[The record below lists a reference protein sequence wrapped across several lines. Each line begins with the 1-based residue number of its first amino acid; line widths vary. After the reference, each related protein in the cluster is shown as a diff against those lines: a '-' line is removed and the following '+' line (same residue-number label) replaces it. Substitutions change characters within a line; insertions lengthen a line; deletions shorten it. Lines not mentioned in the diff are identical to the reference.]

1 MSVQLIVYPQITS
14 LSQFIVDAQEFTT
27 VDTATNT
34 DNASSSNIYASIM
47 STAPP
52 TIAGAWYRF
61 RGTVNATAAQATTS
75 GGNLVLNSV
84 VAFVAN
90 SMFGSGCGVYQQLSG
105 LITGESYTVTI
116 NMATAAG
123 YLAVRNQN
131 GQSGVQ
137 TSYLAN
143 TTQVVYS
150 FIALSDSDTLFIG
163 YYNYT
168 ADNLVINN
176 ISITGKEAI
185 TDWEGQVICD
195 LYEHEEIPLTLS
207 VDDFKN
213 VAEKI
218 QSYSK
223 DFNLPATKR
232 NNKLFGNIFEITRS
246 FGNPYDFN
254 PYARTRSVLKQDGFI
269 LFDGFLKLLDIQER
283 DGEISYN
290 VNLYAQTIALADT
303 LKDRTFD
310 FIDFSELE
318 HVYAKAAIKGSWYT
332 DGLPLSNALPTGTY
346 AGTAGASVTNVLKYP
361 FVDWTGQ
368 ILIAN
373 GATGNNANSGFPE
386 LTSLEQ
392 AFRPFIQVRYLIDRI
407 FSEAGY
413 TYTCTLFN
421 TGKFK
426 RLFMD
431 FNWGGD
437 NMPTVIPDT
446 TTTATYPK
454 LQSGVG
460 PPLRETTTAY
470 ITAAVIDRTQPGGNA
485 NSNTP
490 PEYQDTTSPVAA
502 DIYKIVNTSDN
513 RFYEIDYS
521 FDLYNNSSDPNTE
534 ATLRWA
540 HYVAATGI
548 TTTFNLDTQPISA
561 NQYSTFQGSLSRTL
575 DNGDKLYPEFA
586 RTGGGGT
593 IKQRVTAG
601 PTATMTFNIMST
613 NVTSSVLNS
622 LRGEVNQWDFL
633 KGIFTMF
640 NLVTLQDKS
649 DPANIIIETYS
660 DVFIK
665 DTKGAT
671 LKDRGIN
678 FDWTDK
684 VDLKDVTL
692 TPLNDLKKRTIFKYE
707 QDDDDYIFNMYRKST
722 RGHLYGSKVFSAGTL
737 TLLEGEDEIVASPFA
752 ATVSKP
758 LGQGFNEMIVPTV
771 YSMNDDGTTS
781 PFDNMPRIL
790 YNHTG
795 GDSVTMTSTSYY
807 IPTQNGGTS
816 ENSYEF
822 FSFSH
827 LTDIPTE
834 LNPTPPSTPTVDYN
848 FGECQYIQ
856 PIGQT
861 TPLNLFNTY
870 WFPYYNELYNPDT
883 KTMLIKVNLT
893 AGDIAQ
899 FEFSDLVMIKNRS
912 YRVNRIDYKPKD
924 LSTVEFILIG

>member
-34 DNASSSNIYASIM
+34 DNASNSNIYGSIM
-47 STAPP
+47 SIAPP

-84 VAFVAN
+84 VASVAN
-90 SMFGSGCGVYQQLSG
+90 SMYGSGCGVYQQLSG

-123 YLAVRNQN
+123 LLVVRNQN

-137 TSYLAN
+137 TSYIPN
-143 TTQVVYS
+143 TTQVVHS
-150 FIALSDSDTLFIG
+150 FTALSDSDTLFIA
-163 YYNYT
+163 YYNDT

-318 HVYAKAAIKGSWYT
+318 HVYAKAAIKGSWST

-421 TGKFK
+421 TGKLK
-426 RLFMD
+426 SLLMD
-431 FNWGGD
+431 FNCGWD
-437 NMPTVIPDT
+437 NMPNVINNT
-446 TTTATYPK
+446 SFTATFK
-454 LQSGVG
+454 
-460 PPLRETTTAY
+460 
-470 ITAAVIDRTQPGGNA
+470 DGNA
-485 NSNTP
+485 GGIVENTSTSFESLPLLDSSVLGGQTNSSVP
-490 PEYQDTTSPVAA
+490 PEYQTTGA
-502 DIYKIVNTSDN
+502 DIHKIVETTDN
-513 RFYEIDYS
+513 QFYTIDYAWALDQTGGTS
-521 FDLYNNSSDPNTE
+521 AHMEARWQHYDASALVTHTLDFWTVPSTSSSADKWYSGNLTI
-534 ATLRWA
+534 A
-540 HYVAATGI
+540 
-548 TTTFNLDTQPISA
+548 LDT
-561 NQYSTFQGSLSRTL
+561 
-575 DNGDKLYPEFA
+575 GDKLYA
-586 RTGGGGT
+586 DYRLIGGGT
-593 IKQRVTAG
+593 YNKVRVVDLCSV
-601 PTATMTFNIMST
+601 TFNISST
-613 NVTSSVLNS
+613 LVTSATLNS

-665 DTKGAT
+665 NTKGTT
-671 LKDRGIN
+671 LKDRSIN

-722 RGHLYGSKVFSAGTL
+722 RGHLYGSKVFSAGAL

-758 LGQGFNEMIVPTV
+758 LGQNFNDMIVPTI
-771 YSMNDDGTTS
+771 YSMGDDRTTS

-795 GDSVTMTSTSYY
+795 GSPVTMTSTSYY
-807 IPTQNGGTS
+807 IPSQNGGGS

-893 AGDIAQ
+893 AGDIAE
-899 FEFSDLVMIKNRS
+899 FEFSDHVMIKNRS